1 MEKVKD
7 RISAGF
13 FSGII
18 AGLAMNIVDW
28 SGYIFNFYD
37 ERLLNW
43 ASVVTLGRLP
53 NTLGETIFAQI
64 EQIFFT
70 GFLGIPFAY
79 ILLKIKSGNLLMKG
93 WIYGILA
100 NEAIY
105 AIAILY
111 RIPNLETHTF
121 AATISHAI
129 SASIYGL
136 VLAYVL
142 NRLDKVGTNG

>member
-1 MEKVKD
+1 LEKVKD

-18 AGLAMNIVDW
+18 AGLAMNMVDW
-28 SGYIFNFYD
+28 LGYILNFYD

-43 ASVVTLGRLP
+43 ASIITLGRLP

-64 EQIFFT
+64 EQIFFS
-70 GFLGIPFAY
+70 GFLGIPLAY
-79 ILLKIKSGNLLMKG
+79 ILLKITSGNLLLKG
-93 WIYGILA
+93 WIYGVLA

-105 AIAILY
+105 AIAIAL
-111 RIPNLETHTF
+111 RLPGLETHSF
-121 AATISHAI
+121 NATISHAI
-129 SASIYGL
+129 SASVYGL

-142 NRLDKVGTNG
+142 KRLDKVGTNG